1 MPAFMTFLGNL
12 FTITPPPLTLLSVS
26 YPITVSLFDGAMTT
40 TSTFNVIVINL
51 PPTFVNFPLPD
62 QTIHV
67 GSTLSFTPSI
77 NDPEG

>member
-1 MPAFMTFLGNL
+1 MPGFVTLLGND
-12 FTITPPPLTLLSVS
+12 FTITPTITLLSAS

-51 PPTFVNFPLPD
+51 PPTFVTFPLPD

-77 NDPEG
+77 IDSEG